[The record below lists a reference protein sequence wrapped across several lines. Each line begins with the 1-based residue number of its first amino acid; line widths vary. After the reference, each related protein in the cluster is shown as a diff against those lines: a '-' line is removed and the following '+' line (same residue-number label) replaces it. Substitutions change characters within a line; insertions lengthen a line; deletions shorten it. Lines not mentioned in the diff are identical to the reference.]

1 MKFLGVFF
9 ITSLAHLGLADVFNP
24 SPSQFPDWTK
34 YTKFNPEIL
43 IQLKTIDSIAL
54 SPNKKQVVYSQ
65 SLYNITDNKYI
76 SNLRLVDITK
86 GFSTVVDLTS
96 FTEDQYDDH
105 PIWLDDSTVAFLAV
119 RESQEL
125 NVFTVSISDG
135 KVIQL
140 TNFTGSVSNIVY
152 SKEAGRLAFT
162 GSVFK
167 GMSMEESTVESDR
180 IDALPNSGL
189 VYNKLFT
196 RHLNGWISDIRR
208 QLFTIPISNTKNS
221 VKVTGEPVNIVE
233 KYTGEWGLQ
242 PDKYEFS
249 PDGKRILF
257 TAKIEGKSEA
267 WETEV
272 GVFEAPVDGSAAP
285 TRLNTNYHGAASSA
299 TYSPDGNSIAWLQM
313 ATRAYESDQNRVILY
328 DVASKTQTRLIPDWK
343 YSPNLIKFSHDSKS
357 IFFTAPYEKDRP
369 IFQIDIATNKLTR
382 RTGEGT
388 VGTMLQASE
397 SSFVVSL
404 STLQFPDSLFI
415 VDFKSS
421 SDIGELSQLTFE
433 NKEVLDN
440 LWLSQT
446 ETFWFKGAKN
456 ECVQAMLLYPFGFDP
471 SKKYPVIYLLH
482 GGPQQ
487 SWNDGWNTAW
497 SPNMYA
503 NQGFVVVIVNFH
515 GGDAYGQDF
524 TDSIR
529 HNWASY
535 PFEDL
540 MTGMDVLANNAQFI
554 DMDRIVG
561 IGASFGGYMVNWMN
575 GNTDRFKAFVNHNGV
590 FNTVGMYYM
599 TDELWFME
607 HDMGIPWN
615 KTDREIYEKNN
626 PERFTANWKTP
637 TLIIHSKNDYRIPLS
652 EGVSAFTVLQRK
664 GIDSRLLYFPDEDHF
679 VSQPHNMLKWF
690 SEILDFSGSH
700 TNTSVWSHEQ

>member
-1 MKFLGVFF
+1 MKFLGVFI
-9 ITSLAHLGLADVFNP
+9 ITYLVHLGLADVFYP
-24 SPSQFPDWTK
+24 SSSQFPDWKK
-34 YTKFNPEIL
+34 YTKLNPEIL

-65 SLYNITDNKYI
+65 SKYNKIDNTNKR
-76 SNLRLVDITK
+76 NLRLVDITK
-86 GFSTVVDLTS
+86 GLKSAIDLIS
-96 FTEDQYDDH
+96 FTEDYDDYE
-105 PIWLDDSTVAFLAV
+105 PIWLNDSTVAFLAV
-119 RESQEL
+119 RGSQAL
-125 NVFTVSISDG
+125 NVFTVSTVDG
-135 KVIQL
+135 KVSQL
-140 TNFTGSVSNIVY
+140 TNFTSSVSNIVY

-162 GSVFK
+162 AYVYK
-167 GMSMEESTVESDR
+167 GMTMDQSVVESDR
-180 IDALPNSGL
+180 IENLPSSG
-189 VYNKLFT
+189 VVHKKLFV
-196 RHLNGWISDIRR
+196 RHWNEWILDDRS
-208 QLFTIPISNTKNS
+208 QLFTIPISNAQNS
-221 VKVTGEPVNIVE
+221 FKVTGDPVNIVE

-242 PDKYEFS
+242 PDNYQFS

-257 TAKIEGKSEA
+257 TAKIEGKAEA

-285 TRLNTNYHGAASSA
+285 TRLNTNYQGAASSA
-299 TYSPDGNSIAWLQM
+299 AYSPDGNSIAWLQM
-313 ATRAYESDQNRVILY
+313 ATRGYESDQNRVILY
-328 DVASKTQTRLIPDWK
+328 DIASKAQTRLIPDWK
-343 YSPNLIKFSHDSKS
+343 YSPNLIKFSEDSKR

-369 IFQIDIATNKLTR
+369 LFQIDIATNKLTR

-388 VGTMLQASE
+388 VRAMFQASE
-397 SSFVVSL
+397 SSFVISL

-421 SDIGELSQLTFE
+421 YDIGKLSQSTFE
-433 NKEVLDN
+433 NKEVLDT
-440 LWLSQT
+440 LWLSPT
-446 ETFWFKGAKN
+446 ETFWFEGAMN
-456 ECVQAMLLYPFGFDP
+456 ECIQAMLLYPFGFDP
-471 SKKYPVIYLLH
+471 AKKYPVIYLLH

-487 SWNDGWNTAW
+487 SWNDGWSTAW
-497 SPNMYA
+497 NPNMYA

-540 MTGMDVLANNAQFI
+540 MAGLDVLASNAPFI
-554 DMDRIVG
+554 DMGRIVG
-561 IGASFGGYMVNWMN
+561 IGASFGGYMVNWLN

-599 TDELWFME
+599 TDELWMME

-615 KTDREIYEKNN
+615 KADREIYERNN

-637 TLIIHSKNDYRIPLS
+637 TLIIHSDLDFRIPIS
-652 EGVSAFTVLQRK
+652 EGISAFTVLQRK
-664 GIDSRLLYFPDEDHF
+664 GIDSKLLYFPNEGHALF
-679 VSQPHNMLKWF
+679 EHNNELKWL
-690 SEILDFSGSH
+690 SEILGFSGSH
-700 TNTSVWSHEQ
+700 TNTTVWSLGQ